1 MMDDGYCPCG
11 FPANDPTSTHT
22 AWHNYWE
29 HKQAFERRTREE
41 KEARFEQLIGNKPG
55 PAAEQPTLL

>member
-1 MMDDGYCPCG
+1 MSDEYCPCG

-29 HKQAFERRTREE
+29 YKQSFERRAREE
-41 KEARFEQLIGNKPG
+41 KEARFEQLIRNEPE
-55 PAAEQPTLL
+55 PAAEQQTLL